1 MVIHIIKH
9 AEGAPGLRLLGLGPG
24 LLPSDGLKKLQNLF
38 NRNAFWAKDRDLKSI
53 RKMLANSSGV
63 ISIWKNKEII
73 GFGRVTTDC
82 SYRAVIWDVIVEKQY
97 QGSGIGKLVIA
108 EILKMKK
115 LRQICKIYVM
125 TTNQKDFYLQMGFKL
140 EENQYLMIKE

>member
-1 MVIHIIKH
+1 MRVVFLPNGEVH
-9 AEGAPGLRLLGLGPG
+9 ADLVPVGGYRSPGGAVYKC
-24 LLPSDGLKKLQNLF
+24 SN
-38 NRNAFWAKDRDLKSI
+38 WY
-53 RKMLANSSGV
+53 
-63 ISIWKNKEII
+63 KNKII

-82 SYRAVIWDVIVEKQY
+82 SYRAVIWDVVVEKKY

-115 LRQICKIYVM
+115 LSQIKKIYVM